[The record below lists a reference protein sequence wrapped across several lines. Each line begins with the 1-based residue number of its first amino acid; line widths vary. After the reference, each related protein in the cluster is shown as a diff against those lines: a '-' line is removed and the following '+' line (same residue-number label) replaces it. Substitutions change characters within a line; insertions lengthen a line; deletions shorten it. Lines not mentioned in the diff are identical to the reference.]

1 MGLVTQ
7 AANVLPK
14 EELQVET
21 VLRGELKSIEIKR
34 RKILE
39 QSRLLIEIFYT

>member
-7 AANVLPK
+7 AANVLLK

-21 VLRGELKSIEIKR
+21 VLRGELKSIEINR
-34 RKILE
+34 LKILE
-39 QSRLLIEIFYT
+39 QSELLIEIFYT